1 MAELP
6 GPQAKLTRIDWI
18 IAAALVVLVVAT
30 RIPFIP
36 PVIADSDGAEYAF
49 ALEKFDMAHGYPHA
63 PGYPLFILCAKPI
76 YALTGD
82 ANISLV
88 AVSMIFSALAC
99 SALYLWGVTMFG
111 RTVGIVAALLLLT
124 ENSFWRFGT
133 MWRSGPSGVLWGSVV
148 ALTAYRARIRGGRW
162 GLISAAAL
170 GLGGGFR
177 QQVLTFL
184 SPMWLWCC
192 RRLGWKQ
199 IGLGV
204 LIIAVLTGAW
214 IAGVSWATG
223 GYSVYQ
229 ASSQA
234 QWKEAIYPSS
244 VFFAAHNGPRAAIEA
259 LVKRLT
265 TWFNYL
271 FGDRS
276 HLSVLGWLL
285 PLLYAFGRLLRPQLI
300 WSDDRVQLLVAWLV
314 PPIAF
319 HLLVNMDN
327 RSYVLIYMPPLC
339 LMAAIGIYLFC
350 ADISSL
356 QSRRSGERLH
366 PPNRLD
372 RCIGVV
378 MGTMLLLSI
387 ATYTMRIAPTQK
399 QHTQQVQSI
408 IKYIAANYEAPEA
421 AIVQSDLRMFYH
433 AVHYHLRDYPGYLL
447 QQTMSPPRPSLAF
460 PSPVRLDDS
469 IQHVVFLNPQA
480 RVGAPTQ
487 MVNLASGAAVKVIEL
502 SGKQRYMHFGPD
514 GVWFSAT
521 ESRGRG

>member
-184 SPMWLWCC
+184 SPMWLPVGLETD
-192 RRLGWKQ
+192 RLRCAYYRG
-199 IGLGV
+199 
-204 LIIAVLTGAW
+204 
-214 IAGVSWATG
+214 
-223 GYSVYQ
+223 
-229 ASSQA
+229 
-234 QWKEAIYPSS
+234 
-244 VFFAAHNGPRAAIEA
+244 
-259 LVKRLT
+259 
-265 TWFNYL
+265 
-271 FGDRS
+271 S
-276 HLSVLGWLL
+276 HW
-285 PLLYAFGRLLRPQLI
+285 
-300 WSDDRVQLLVAWLV
+300 
-314 PPIAF
+314 
-319 HLLVNMDN
+319 
-327 RSYVLIYMPPLC
+327 
-339 LMAAIGIYLFC
+339 
-350 ADISSL
+350 
-356 QSRRSGERLH
+356 
-366 PPNRLD
+366 RLD
-372 RCIGVV
+372 RGSFVGNRRIFGLPGQQSGPVE
-378 MGTMLLLSI
+378 GSYLSLLSLLCG
-387 ATYTMRIAPTQK
+387 TQ
-399 QHTQQVQSI
+399 
-408 IKYIAANYEAPEA
+408 
-421 AIVQSDLRMFYH
+421 
-433 AVHYHLRDYPGYLL
+433 
-447 QQTMSPPRPSLAF
+447 RPSSCNRGAGEAIDHLVQL
-460 PSPVRLDDS
+460 PVWGPLSLVGVRL
-469 IQHVVFLNPQA
+469 A
-480 RVGAPTQ
+480 AAPA
-487 MVNLASGAAVKVIEL
+487 VCIRAPAAA
-502 SGKQRYMHFGPD
+502 
-514 GVWFSAT
+514 AT
-521 ESRGRG
+521 DLV